1 MANLTD
7 LPGAGSVVEA
17 SDPSDAS
24 RPARARSDEAP
35 RPLRSR
41 RRFDAKKWRARLVV
55 LLMIAAAVFGGS
67 KLAQARN
74 VATAQLPLGAVTL
87 TASAIPVESVAP
99 GRVTAVDVQA
109 QQPVSAGQRL
119 GSLLTTTTSSS
130 GAPRQK
136 TVVLTAPS
144 DGIVIS
150 DPTPT
155 GTALQ
160 SGQPFVEIY
169 DPTQLTFVATVK
181 AQDLTKL
188 SRGMVATL
196 KTDGLAQP
204 VKAVVDRAV
213 PQVVQAGQVGATAA
227 GSGQLQLVL
236 LPKND
241 ADVARLVP
249 GLRFTGTVDTT
260 SASGPRLTGLTGAP

>member
-7 LPGAGSVVEA
+7 VPRATSPAVERIA
-17 SDPSDAS
+17 DAH
-24 RPARARSDEAP
+24 ARHTP
-35 RPLRSR
+35 RRGL
-41 RRFDAKKWRARLVV
+41 DLKKWRARLVV

-67 KLAQARN
+67 KLAQART
-74 VATAQLPLGAVTL
+74 VATAQLQLSAVTL
-87 TASAIPVESVAP
+87 TASAIPVESITP
-99 GRVTAVDVQA
+99 GRVTAVNVQA
-109 QQPVSAGQRL
+109 QQRVTAGQRL
-119 GSLLTTTTSSS
+119 GSLLTMTTSSS

-144 DGIVIS
+144 NGIVIS
-150 DPTPT
+150 DPTPV

-160 SGQPFVEIY
+160 SAQPFVEIY
-169 DPTQLTFVATVK
+169 DPAQMTFVATVK

-213 PQVVQAGQVGATAA
+213 PQVVQAGQVGASAA

-236 LPKND
+236 VPKHD
-241 ADVARLVP
+241 ADIAQLVP

-260 SASGPRLTGLTGAP
+260 SASGPRLTGLTGTA

>member
-7 LPGAGSVVEA
+7 VPPAISPAVDRIA
-17 SDPSDAS
+17 DAH
-24 RPARARSDEAP
+24 ARHTP
-35 RPLRSR
+35 RRG
-41 RRFDAKKWRARLVV
+41 FNAKKWRARLVV

-67 KLAQARN
+67 KLAHARG
-74 VATAQLPLGAVTL
+74 VATAQLPLGAVAL
-87 TASAIPVESVAP
+87 TASAIPVESVTP
-99 GRVTAVDVQA
+99 GRVTAVTVQA
-109 QQPVSAGQRL
+109 QQQVSAGQRL
-119 GSLLTTTTSSS
+119 GTLLTMTTSSS

-150 DPTPT
+150 DPTPV

-169 DPTQLTFVATVK
+169 DPAQLTFVATVK

-213 PQVVQAGQVGATAA
+213 PQVVQAGQVGQTAA

-236 LPKND
+236 VPQQ
-241 ADVARLVP
+241 AEDVARLVP
-249 GLRFTGTVDTT
+249 GLRFAGTVDTT
-260 SASGPRLTGLTGAP
+260 SASGPRLTGLTGTP